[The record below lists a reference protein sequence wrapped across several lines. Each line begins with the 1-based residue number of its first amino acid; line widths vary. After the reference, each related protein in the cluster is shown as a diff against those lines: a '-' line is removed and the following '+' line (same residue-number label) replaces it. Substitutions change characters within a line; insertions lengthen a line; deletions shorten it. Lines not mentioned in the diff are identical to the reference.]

1 MSMVATTLRDLYDPQ
16 RQGTAFAIDGLVPAE
31 ELEHWLKQGVL
42 GQTSNQTLFLAKVNA
57 GQLDG
62 DIAVLH
68 KAGKSPIEIFNTLYD
83 REAQASAK
91 ALERWVNPRDSLAF
105 SRETDATRA
114 ADGAAIVAE
123 AQNIQALS
131 PWVFVKLANVGTSPD
146 AVRMM
151 LRDAVLTGARNR
163 RLVNPN
169 ITLVF
174 GAHHYVNTVAGY
186 IEGLEAAA
194 AAGADISG
202 VRSVN
207 SLFVSRMDT
216 AVDALIDRQLA
227 ATTDPSK
234 QDLLKHLYGKTAT
247 AHAKKVYQMSRA
259 IFLDEAFHDLC
270 GLFTDL
276 HDMIGELRERFKRLR
291 GAGVQRVLIASS
303 GNKRPNH
310 YSEQIYI
317 LPFFGP
323 HLGNTLPVKSLANL
337 QERLNHIGIPLR
349 DTVHD
354 PMPWIIQNG
363 ETIAAWEEAVM
374 QGGGRSTKSPDEVL
388 RLVRDQVL
396 TPSNTTLTAIS
407 DELRDK
413 GAKAF
418 ADDQLKAYDLFERK
432 VQSLSLP

>member
-1 MSMVATTLRDLYDPQ
+1 MSKVATTLRDLYDAQ
-16 RQGTAFAIDGLVPAE
+16 RQGTAFAIDGLVPTE
-31 ELEHWLKQGVL
+31 ELEHCLEQGVL

-57 GQLDG
+57 GQLDAE
-62 DIAVLH
+62 IATLH
-68 KAGKSPIEIFNTLYD
+68 RAGKNPIEIFNTLYD
-83 REAQASAK
+83 HEAQASAR
-91 ALERWVNPRDSLAF
+91 ALERWVNPHDSLAF

-114 ADGAAIVAE
+114 ADAAAIVAE

-131 PWVFVKLANVGTSPD
+131 PWVFVKLANVGPSPD
-146 AVRMM
+146 AIRMM
-151 LRDAVLTGARNR
+151 LRDAVLMGVRNR

-227 ATTDPSK
+227 ATSDAAA
-234 QDLLKHLYGKTAT
+234 QDLLKHLHGKTAT

-259 IFLDEAFHDLC
+259 IFLGEPFHDPN
-270 GLFTDL
+270 GLWAEL
-276 HDMIGELRERFKRLR
+276 HGTIADLRERFKRLR
-291 GAGVQRVLIASS
+291 GAQVQRLLIASS

-310 YSEQIYI
+310 YSELIYI

-323 HLGNTLPVKSLANL
+323 QLGNTLPVKSLASL
-337 QERLNHIGIPLR
+337 QERLGRAGIPLR

-354 PMPWIIQNG
+354 PMPWMIQHG
-363 ETIAAWEEAVM
+363 ETIAAWEDAVL
-374 QGGGRSTKSPDEVL
+374 QGGGRSNKTADDIL
-388 RLVRDQVL
+388 QLVREHVL
-396 TPSNTTLTAIS
+396 APSNTTLTAIA
-407 DELRDK
+407 DDLRDK

-418 ADDQLKAYDLFERK
+418 ADDQVKAYELFERK
-432 VQSLSLP
+432 VQSLR